1 MRERERESERKNLSA
16 PEQTLI
22 NTLETTVIV
31 TVCMFVYECSD
42 SRLWTLIFIRAIE
55 KEFRLVCSGVV
66 WIQTLNVQA
75 LCLIRSE
82 LQSAATAANTTHI
95 AVLLY

>member
-42 SRLWTLIFIRAIE
+42 SRL
-55 KEFRLVCSGVV
+55 
-66 WIQTLNVQA
+66 
-75 LCLIRSE
+75 
-82 LQSAATAANTTHI
+82 
-95 AVLLY
+95 